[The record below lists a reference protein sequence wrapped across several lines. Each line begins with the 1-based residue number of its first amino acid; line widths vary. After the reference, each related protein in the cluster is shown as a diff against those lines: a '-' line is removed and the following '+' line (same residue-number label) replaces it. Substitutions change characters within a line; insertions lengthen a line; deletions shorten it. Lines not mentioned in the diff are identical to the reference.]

1 MYATLSLLF
10 KTSST
15 ILSDPLVSVFRSYPP
30 DPLGHYG
37 NVPRTSLDLAYPV
50 KKSWSTTE
58 SVCC

>member
-15 ILSDPLVSVFRSYPP
+15 ILSDPLVSAFRSYPP

-50 KKSWSTTE
+50 KKSW
-58 SVCC
+58 VRH